1 MTDGLSCYTANLAAY
16 LEHHGT
22 PGAADAIAVSV
33 RLAVDLRRPDGLV
46 AVSHHDRPLD
56 RMGDGTRL
64 TYRGHQDFGGFRA
77 DLDRELRRY
86 GCALVVGYST
96 QLPWAAQREGTAAP
110 HFLLVDGFEDGSEG
124 ARWHVEDRFT
134 GLMTSGQHQE
144 PFTGW
149 IGEPELDRLTRRDG
163 PEPVKHH
170 LRNTLAFGFENPA
183 PAGCRHLL
191 LRRQSRP
198 VHPNPL
204 PPHWVTG
211 TVEALGALG
220 THLADSDALVRDPD
234 VVDDCWAAAQHHLC
248 SHRCLGRYLGRTTS
262 GRSHAA
268 LEEAVKCW
276 EKLPRTLRFAAT
288 SARRGRSRPTLVR
301 SAFAELAE
309 REHEAAQALTGAV
322 LVAAGASD

>member
-16 LEHHGT
+16 LEHHGA
-22 PGAADAIAVSV
+22 PGSADLIAVSV

-64 TYRGHQDFGGFRA
+64 TYRGHDGFAGFRA
-77 DLDRELRRY
+77 DLDRELLRH
-86 GCALVVGYST
+86 GCALVVGHST

-110 HFLLVDGFEDGSEG
+110 HFLLVDGHDGD
-124 ARWHVEDRFT
+124 RWHVEDRFT
-134 GLMTSGQHQE
+134 GLMTSGRRQE

-149 IGEPELDRLTRRDG
+149 IAEADLDRLARRTG
-163 PEPVKHH
+163 PEPAKHR
-170 LRNTLAFGFENPA
+170 LRNTLAFGFENPV
-183 PAGCRHLL
+183 PAGCPYLL

-204 PPHWVTG
+204 PAPWVTG
-211 TVEALGALG
+211 TVEALDALG
-220 THLADSDALVRDPD
+220 THLAGSDALVRDPD

-248 SHRCLGRYLGRTTS
+248 SHRRLGRHLGFRTTS
-262 GRSHAA
+262 ERRRAA
-268 LEEAVKCW
+268 LAEAVRCW

-288 SARRGRSRPTLVR
+288 SAWRGRPRPELVR
-301 SAFAELAE
+301 AAFTELAA
-309 REHEAAQALTGAV
+309 REHEAAEALTGAV
-322 LVAAGASD
+322 LVTAGAGD